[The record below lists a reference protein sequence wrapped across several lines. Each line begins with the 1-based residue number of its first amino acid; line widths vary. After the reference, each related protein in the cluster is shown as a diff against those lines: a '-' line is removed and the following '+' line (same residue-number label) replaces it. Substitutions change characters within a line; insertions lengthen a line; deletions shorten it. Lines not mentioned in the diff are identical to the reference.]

1 MDNRIALPA
10 LAVASLLGLAGFGY
24 GAYQAGLSRTP
35 LQTDVTTTEQ
45 PATEARAPAV
55 ATAPA
60 PAVTT
65 PVMTAPVVAVPVVAA
80 PAPRP
85 QVAHVTHV
93 EPIVTTWQAPRQ
105 VCEAVTVQR
114 QAPVRDERRVA
125 GTLLGAAIGGVVGH
139 QFGGGSGKDAATVA
153 GAIAGGYAGN
163 RVQAGRQQ
171 ANTYTTT
178 EQQCHTV
185 MEPQSRT
192 DGYQVT
198 YRLGNDTGTL
208 RMDQRPGDTLPVR
221 NGVVRAY

>member
-10 LAVASLLGLAGFGY
+10 LAVAGLLGVAGFGY
-24 GAYQAGLSRTP
+24 GAYQAGVSRAQG
-35 LQTDVTTTEQ
+35 QTELTSVTEQ
-45 PATEARAPAV
+45 PAAALDTPAV
-55 ATAPA
+55 A
-60 PAVTT
+60 
-65 PVMTAPVVAVPVVAA
+65 APVVST

-85 QVAHVTHV
+85 QVAQVTHV
-93 EPIVTTWQAPRQ
+93 EPIITTWQEPRQ

-163 RVQAGRQQ
+163 RVQGSRQQ
-171 ANTYTTT
+171 ANTYITT

-185 MEPQSRT
+185 MESKNRT

-198 YRLGNDTGTL
+198 YRLGNNTGTL
-208 RMDQRPGDTLPVR
+208 RMNERPGSTLPVH
-221 NGVVRAY
+221 NGVVGAY

>member
-10 LAVASLLGLAGFGY
+10 LAVAGLLGVAGLGY
-24 GAYQAGLSRTP
+24 GAYQAGVSRAQI
-35 LQTDVTTTEQ
+35 QTDTATTE
-45 PATEARAPAV
+45 PPTAPPV

-60 PAVTT
+60 PVVPRPVVTT
-65 PVMTAPVVAVPVVAA
+65 

-85 QVAHVTHV
+85 QVAQVTHV
-93 EPIVTTWQAPRQ
+93 EPIITTWQEPGQ

-163 RVQAGRQQ
+163 RVQASRQQ

-185 MEPQSRT
+185 MEPKSRT

-208 RMDQRPGDTLPVR
+208 RMDERPGDTLPVR